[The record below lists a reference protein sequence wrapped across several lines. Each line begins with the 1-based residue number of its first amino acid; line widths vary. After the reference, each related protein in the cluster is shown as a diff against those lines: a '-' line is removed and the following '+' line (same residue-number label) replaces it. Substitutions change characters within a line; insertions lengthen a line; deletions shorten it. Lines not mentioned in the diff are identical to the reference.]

1 MPYGLRANLSAR
13 LLHTVSPSETAARW
27 GNQLDVMATPILLW
41 LAELACMQCLAEH
54 LGSGELTVGVGHRVR
69 HQAPTPVGW
78 QVTVTATLKQIRGK
92 VLIFEVAANDGV
104 EDVFSG
110 THTRALLN
118 RQRFL
123 ERISRKNLERP
134 CDSRTENEKEGR

>member
-1 MPYGLRANLSAR
+1 D
-13 LLHTVSPSETAARW
+13 TAACW
-27 GNQLDVMATPILLW
+27 GNELDVIATPILLW
-41 LAELACMQCLAEH
+41 LAELACMRCLAEH
-54 LGSGELTVGVGHRVR
+54 LGSEELTVGMGHRVQ

-78 QVTVTATLKQIRGK
+78 QVAVTATLKQVRGK
-92 VLIFEVAANDGV
+92 ILVFEVVANDGV

-134 CDSRTENEKEGR
+134 CPCRTEKEGEAR